1 MWHAVQRRFK
11 VLLNWILPAHLSLY
25 CDPMHLAS
33 QRQRERQLGVLRANQ
48 MMANTL
54 LAANTL
60 STSSNYSI
68 LQIVSGQVSTRTS
81 DVQKCNIA
89 STSYHGL
96 PPIVGPK
103 IQPSDPSSPSG
114 WDMVTRW
121 ARLGTFLDE
130 LETRSAKLQEQAQ
143 RWTEL
148 LQDQLEYAL
157 SGIVHKQKSGKEQKS
172 KATEH
177 HESAIQAQGK
187 YEKE

>member
-1 MWHAVQRRFK
+1 MDRDRYDVAETRLRQEDEEPAAAELIPQVKAFKAAILECKYIEGPLDQQRAE
-11 VLLNWILPAHLSLY
+11 LHE
-25 CDPMHLAS
+25 S
-33 QRQRERQLGVLRANQ
+33 QNMIAEQN
-48 MMANTL
+48 
-54 LAANTL
+54 
-60 STSSNYSI
+60 
-68 LQIVSGQVSTRTS
+68 
-81 DVQKCNIA
+81 CNIA

-130 LETRSAKLQEQAQ
+130 LETRSAKLQE
-143 RWTEL
+143 L